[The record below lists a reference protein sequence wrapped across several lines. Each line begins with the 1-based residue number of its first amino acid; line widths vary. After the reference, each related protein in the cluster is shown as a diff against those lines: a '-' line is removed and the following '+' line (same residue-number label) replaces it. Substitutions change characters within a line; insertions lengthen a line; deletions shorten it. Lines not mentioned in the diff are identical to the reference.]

1 MSMNQEHPNVDGLPF
16 ERYALALRTYLET
29 RAEAALYEAS
39 ELSRIFVEREA
50 GPDEIVAL
58 HFESLDGILRHLNYR
73 QHMAAVTDA
82 HQFLL
87 EVMIAYGVTYREYLD
102 LKLRE
107 HQRDQTAR
115 DELLATIAH
124 ELRSPLAAAQANVD
138 MAKRNLAKGRVEL
151 IEPNLGGARGALD
164 RLSRLTAN
172 LVRSAHS
179 ASLLS
184 VTEPVDLRTILDQ
197 ACDWASL
204 TADEKAIALER
215 ALSAPGE
222 VIVCGDPDGLLS
234 VFGNLISNAIRY
246 TESGGRVSIT
256 MGRAERAWVEIRDTG
271 IGMSPD
277 VQARIFDRFYRGP
290 QARSMESHGLGLGL
304 TLVALGVEAH
314 DGVISVES
322 TPLVGSMFRVELP
335 LAPANGCEGERM
347 DA

>member
-1 MSMNQEHPNVDGLPF
+1 VDGLPF
-16 ERYALALRTYLET
+16 ERYAIALRAYLET

-39 ELSRIFVEREA
+39 ELSRIFVEHKA

-58 HFESLDGILRHLNYR
+58 HFESLDGTLRNLSYR
-73 QHMAAVTDA
+73 QHAQAVTDA

-107 HQRDQTAR
+107 HQRDQNAR

-138 MAKRNLAKGRVEL
+138 MAKRHLAKGRMEL

-172 LVRSAHS
+172 LVRSAQS
-179 ASLLS
+179 TTLLS
-184 VTEPVDLRTILDQ
+184 SPERLDLRTILVQ
-197 ACDWASL
+197 ACDWAEM
-204 TADEKAIALER
+204 TAAEKEITFER
-215 ALSAPGE
+215 TLAAPGD
-222 VIVCGDPDGLLS
+222 VIICGDPDGLLS

-246 TESGGRVSIT
+246 TDTGGTVT
-256 MGRAERAWVEIRDTG
+256 VEMGRGEQAWIEIRDTG

-277 VQARIFDRFYRGP
+277 VRTRIFDRFYRGP
-290 QARSMESHGLGLGL
+290 QARSMESQGLGLGL

-314 DGVISVES
+314 GGAVSVES
-322 TPLVGSMFRVELP
+322 TPLIGSTFRVELP
-335 LAPANGCEGERM
+335 LAPADGCGNEGM